1 MFLVILSMMK
11 VCYVKHSIVMA
22 NGVQAMKDIAYFV
35 TKDIE
40 DDGIAYAL
48 EKLELI

>member
-1 MFLVILSMMK
+1 MLNILLLWLMVYK
-11 VCYVKHSIVMA
+11 L
-22 NGVQAMKDIAYFV
+22 MKDIAYFV

-48 EKLELI
+48 EKLNLI